1 MICVGLQRSNFED
14 DVILKQY
21 DENLRI
27 WEEIAA
33 KEPNDDSPVERWRKS
48 EVEIESVIKRIDLCR
63 IAKEQLCFEEDD
75 VILKQ
80 YEEKSKKWEEIA
92 AKEPNDELTLERWSK
107 VKVKKLQSCKYYN
120 YHDQ

>member
-1 MICVGLQRSNFED
+1 MASQKVTVTLQFQS
-14 DVILKQY
+14 
-21 DENLRI
+21 
-27 WEEIAA
+27 
-33 KEPNDDSPVERWRKS
+33 RKS

-92 AKEPNDELTLERWSK
+92 AKEPNDELTLK
-107 VKVKKLQSCKYYN
+107 DGAKLKLKSCNPVNITTIMINRVLKFS
-120 YHDQ
+120 